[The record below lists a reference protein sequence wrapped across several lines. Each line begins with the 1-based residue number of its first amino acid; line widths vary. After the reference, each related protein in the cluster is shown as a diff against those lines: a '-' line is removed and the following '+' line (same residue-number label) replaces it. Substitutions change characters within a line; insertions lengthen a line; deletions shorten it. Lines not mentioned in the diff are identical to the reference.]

1 MWYNMN
7 GITARPP
14 MDSDEAEENRFL
26 QCPFHDRIVMRILL
40 VQSNGVRSN
49 FQYSFAHI
57 NIDNG

>member
-1 MWYNMN
+1 MN
-7 GITARPP
+7 RITAMPP